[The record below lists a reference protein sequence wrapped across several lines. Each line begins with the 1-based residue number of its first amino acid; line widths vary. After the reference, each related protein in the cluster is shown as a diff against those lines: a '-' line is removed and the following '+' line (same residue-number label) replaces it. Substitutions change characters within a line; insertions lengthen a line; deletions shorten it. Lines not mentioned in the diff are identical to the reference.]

1 MNMLAIE
8 STGKIASVAVMNLEQ
23 NKILGLTSL
32 NSGYTHSQTLL
43 PMIRDL
49 LRNLNLKANQINYVA
64 CSSGPGSFTGIKIG
78 VATAKAFAHALNIKI
93 INVPTLDAMALNIF
107 VHEKIIVIPVLDARR
122 EQIYGAIYVNNNFC
136 SKRVSEYLNCDI
148 KKIISEA
155 LKLKSEFDLPLI
167 FLGDGVEA
175 NKKIL
180 EEEKILFAP
189 EHLNYQSAENII
201 LCAKKMLSD
210 SNLKPESKYIFDYAD
225 FLPFYLRKPEAEQKL
240 KES

>member
-1 MNMLAIE
+1 MLF
-8 STGKIASVAVMNLEQ
+8 KI
-23 NKILGLTSL
+23 I
-32 NSGYTHSQTLL
+32 Y
-43 PMIRDL
+43 DD
-49 LRNLNLKANQINYVA
+49 
-64 CSSGPGSFTGIKIG
+64 IKIENQFKRFEEG
-78 VATAKAFAHALNIKI
+78 
-93 INVPTLDAMALNIF
+93 IF
-107 VHEKIIVIPVLDARR
+107 ILR
-122 EQIYGAIYVNNNFC
+122 
-136 SKRVSEYLNCDI
+136 
-148 KKIISEA
+148 
-155 LKLKSEFDLPLI
+155 KLKSEFDLPLI
-167 FLGDGVEA
+167 FVGDGVEA

>member
-93 INVPTLDAMALNIF
+93 MALYIF
-107 VHEKIIVIPVLDARR
+107 VHEKIIVVPVLDARR